1 MNKMKNLNLIVA
13 TIIALSIFSG
23 CALKKM
29 VKLAEKQDLE
39 VSPNPLELHGNQVAF
54 DLSAVLPP
62 KMLPT
67 GKVYTLNTTYQYGDE
82 EIEVGSIEFNA
93 ENYPQSSSTTSRVSR
108 SFSMPFNASLNPGSL
123 IIQGEAK
130 DPKNGKALTT
140 AKMEIAVGII
150 TTSRA
155 VQNDYATNYADH
167 GYNDQEELIPTN
179 INFYFPQGSSYLSQ
193 YLATDGKSNK
203 AKKSN
208 LSAFIADK
216 NVTRTVTITGTHS
229 PEGSETINGD
239 LSKNRAESIEK
250 YYRSQ
255 MRKYDYTGT
264 AAEIKFIL
272 KPVVQDWT
280 AFKVAMRA
288 SEISEDS
295 KKSFLNIVNGSGSF
309 EDKEKAMR
317 KIPAYKS
324 VFDKVYPSLRTAQT
338 EILTV
343 KEKKSPAEISLLA
356 KHIVNGDTTS
366 EVLSNE
372 ELLYAATL
380 TPSLKEKEEIYIAA
394 SKKEGSWVAHNNL
407 AAVYLQM
414 AEQIGDDMAKNIQDA
429 LTQLDIA
436 SNKTDHIEV
445 HANRGTALMMQAS
458 YQESFEAL
466 SLAMSGATGDLKE
479 ALNASIGSIHIR
491 MGDYEKASAALAA
504 ADDNEVT
511 NFNRGLAHLLGD
523 NLDGANRE
531 FNKISKSSSLSSH
544 AAYYLAVTAARSNN
558 ESGIKSKLKAA
569 VSIDVTLKEKA
580 LNDLEFS
587 NYADAVAEAIR

>member
-1 MNKMKNLNLIVA
+1 MKNLNLIVA
-13 TIIALSIFSG
+13 TIIAASLFSG

-39 VSPNPLELHGNQVAF
+39 VNPDPLELHGTQVAF

-62 KMLPT
+62 KILPT
-67 GKVYTLNTTYQYGDE
+67 GKVYTLNTTYQYGDK

-93 ENYPQSSSTTSRVSR
+93 DDYPQSSTTASRIIR
-108 SFSMPFNASLNPGSL
+108 PFSMAYNESLNPGTL
-123 IIQGEAK
+123 MIQGEAK
-130 DPKNGKALTT
+130 NPKNGKSLST

-155 VQNDYATNYADH
+155 VQNAYSTNYVDH

-179 INFYFPQGSSYLSQ
+179 INFYFPQGSAYMSQ
-193 YLATDGKSNK
+193 SLATDGETNKS
-203 AKKSN
+203 KKSN

-239 LSKNRAESIEK
+239 LSNNRAEAIEK

-255 MRKYDYTGT
+255 MSKYDYTGT

-280 AFKVAMRA
+280 AFKEALRA
-288 SEISEDS
+288 SEISEDA
-295 KKSFLNIVNGSGSF
+295 KKSFLNIVNGSGTF

-317 KIPAYKS
+317 KISGYKT
-324 VFDKVYPSLRTAQT
+324 VFDDVYPSLRTAQT

-366 EVLSNE
+366 EVLSTE

-380 TPSLKEKEEIYIAA
+380 TPSLKEKEGIYIAA

-407 AAVYLQM
+407 AAVYLKM
-414 AEQIGDDMAKNIQDA
+414 AAQNGDNMGKNIQDA
-429 LTQLDIA
+429 LTQLNIA
-436 SNKTDHIEV
+436 SNKTDHVEV
-445 HANRGTALMMQAS
+445 HANKGTALMMQAS
-458 YQESFEAL
+458 YAPSYEAL
-466 SLAMSGATGDLKE
+466 STAISGATGDLKA

-504 ADDNEVT
+504 ADDSEVA
-511 NFNRGLAHLLGD
+511 NFNRGLAHLLGGTFD
-523 NLDGANRE
+523 AASRE
-531 FNKISKSSSLSSH
+531 FSKVKNSSSLAAH
-544 AAYYLAVTAARSNN
+544 AAYYKAVTAARSNN
-558 ESGIKSKLKAA
+558 ESGIMSNLKAA
-569 VSIDVTLKEKA
+569 VSKDVALKEKA

>member
-1 MNKMKNLNLIVA
+1 MKNLNLIVA
-13 TIIALSIFSG
+13 TIIATSIFSG

-29 VKLAEKQDLE
+29 VNLAEKQDLE
-39 VSPNPLELHGNQVAF
+39 VSPDPLELHGSQVAF

-67 GKVYTLNTTYQYGDE
+67 GKVYTLNTTYQYGDK

-93 ENYPQSSSTTSRVSR
+93 ENYPKSSSTTSRVSR

-123 IIQGEAK
+123 MIQGEAK

-216 NVTRTVTITGTHS
+216 NVTRTVTVTGTHS

-239 LSKNRAESIEK
+239 LSKNRAEAIEK

-280 AFKVAMRA
+280 AFKVALRN

-317 KIPAYKS
+317 KISSYKS

-414 AEQIGDDMAKNIQDA
+414 AEQNGDDMAKNIQDA

-436 SNKTDHIEV
+436 SSKADHIEV
-445 HANRGTALMMQAS
+445 YANRGTALMMQAS

-466 SLAMSGATGDLKE
+466 SSAISGATGDLKE

-504 ADDNEVT
+504 ADDSEVA

-523 NLDGANRE
+523 NFDGANRE
-531 FNKISKSSSLSSH
+531 FNKINNSSSLLSH
-544 AAYYLAVTAARSNN
+544 AAYYSAVTAARSNN
-558 ESGIKSKLKAA
+558 ESGIKSKLKVA

>member
-1 MNKMKNLNLIVA
+1 MKNLNLIVA
-13 TIIALSIFSG
+13 TIIAASLFSG

-29 VKLAEKQDLE
+29 VKLAKKQDLE
-39 VSPNPLELHGNQVAF
+39 VNPDPLELHGAQITF

-62 KMLPT
+62 KILPT
-67 GKVYTLNTTYQYGDE
+67 GKVYTLNTTYQYGDK

-93 ENYPQSSSTTSRVSR
+93 DDYPQSSTTASRITR
-108 SFSMPFNASLNPGSL
+108 PFSMAYNESLNPGTL
-123 IIQGEAK
+123 MVQGEAK
-130 DPKNGKALTT
+130 NPKNGKSLST

-155 VQNDYATNYADH
+155 AQNAYSTNYADH

-179 INFYFPQGSSYLSQ
+179 INFYFPQGSAYMSQ
-193 YLATDGKSNK
+193 SLATDGETNKS
-203 AKKSN
+203 KKSN
-208 LSAFIADK
+208 LSAFIAHK

-239 LSKNRAESIEK
+239 LSENRAKAIEK

-255 MRKYDYTGT
+255 MSKYDYTGT

-280 AFKVAMRA
+280 AFKEALRA
-288 SEISEDS
+288 SGISEDA
-295 KKSFLNIVNGSGSF
+295 KKSFLNIVNGSGTF

-317 KIPAYKS
+317 KISGYKT
-324 VFDKVYPSLRTAQT
+324 VFDDVYPSLRTAQT

-366 EVLSNE
+366 EVLSTE

-380 TPSLKEKEEIYIAA
+380 TPSLKEKEGIYIAA

-407 AAVYLQM
+407 AAVYLQT
-414 AEQIGDDMAKNIQDA
+414 AVQNGDNIGKNIQDA

-436 SNKTDHIEV
+436 SNKTDHVEV
-445 HANRGTALMMQAS
+445 HANKGTALMMQAS
-458 YQESFEAL
+458 YEPSFDEL
-466 SLAMSGATGDLKE
+466 STAISGATGDLKA
-479 ALNASIGSIHIR
+479 ALNASIGSLHIR

-504 ADDNEVT
+504 ADDSEVA
-511 NFNRGLAHLLGD
+511 NFNRGLAHLLGGTFD
-523 NLDGANRE
+523 AASRE
-531 FNKISKSSSLSSH
+531 FSKVKNNSSLAAH
-544 AAYYLAVTAARSNN
+544 AAYYKAVTAARSNN
-558 ESGIKSKLKAA
+558 ESGIMSNLKAA
-569 VSIDVTLKEKA
+569 VSKDVALKEKA

>member
-1 MNKMKNLNLIVA
+1 MKNLNLIVA
-13 TIIALSIFSG
+13 TIIAASLFSG

-39 VSPNPLELHGNQVAF
+39 VNPDPLELHGTQVAF

-62 KMLPT
+62 KILPT
-67 GKVYTLNTTYQYGDE
+67 GKVYTLNTTYQYGDK

-93 ENYPQSSSTTSRVSR
+93 DDYPQSSTTASRIIR
-108 SFSMPFNASLNPGSL
+108 PFSMAYNESLNPGTL
-123 IIQGEAK
+123 MIQGEAK
-130 DPKNGKALTT
+130 NPKNGKSLST

-155 VQNDYATNYADH
+155 VQNAYSTNYADH

-179 INFYFPQGSSYLSQ
+179 INFYFPQGSAYMSQ
-193 YLATDGKSNK
+193 SLATDGETNKS
-203 AKKSN
+203 KKSN

-239 LSKNRAESIEK
+239 LSNNRAEAIEK

-255 MRKYDYTGT
+255 MSKYDYTGT

-280 AFKVAMRA
+280 AFKEALRA
-288 SEISEDS
+288 SEISEDA
-295 KKSFLNIVNGSGSF
+295 KKSFLNIVNGSGTF

-317 KIPAYKS
+317 KISGYKT
-324 VFDKVYPSLRTAQT
+324 VFDDVYPSLRTAQT

-366 EVLSNE
+366 EVLSTE

-380 TPSLKEKEEIYIAA
+380 TPSLKEKEGIYIAA

-407 AAVYLQM
+407 AAVYLKM
-414 AEQIGDDMAKNIQDA
+414 AAQNGDNIGKNIQDA
-429 LTQLDIA
+429 LTQLNIA
-436 SNKTDHIEV
+436 SNKTDHVEV
-445 HANRGTALMMQAS
+445 HANKGTALMMQAS
-458 YQESFEAL
+458 YAPSYEAL
-466 SLAMSGATGDLKE
+466 STAISGATGDLKA

-504 ADDNEVT
+504 ADDSEVA
-511 NFNRGLAHLLGD
+511 NFNRGLAHLLGGTFD
-523 NLDGANRE
+523 AASRE
-531 FNKISKSSSLSSH
+531 FSKVKNSSSLAAH
-544 AAYYLAVTAARSNN
+544 AAYYKAVTAARSNN
-558 ESGIKSKLKAA
+558 ESGIMSNLKAA
-569 VSIDVTLKEKA
+569 VSKDVALKEKA

>member
-1 MNKMKNLNLIVA
+1 M
-13 TIIALSIFSG
+13 II
-23 CALKKM
+23 
-29 VKLAEKQDLE
+29 
-39 VSPNPLELHGNQVAF
+39 
-54 DLSAVLPP
+54 
-62 KMLPT
+62 
-67 GKVYTLNTTYQYGDE
+67 
-82 EIEVGSIEFNA
+82 
-93 ENYPQSSSTTSRVSR
+93 R
-108 SFSMPFNASLNPGSL
+108 
-123 IIQGEAK
+123 
-130 DPKNGKALTT
+130 
-140 AKMEIAVGII
+140 
-150 TTSRA
+150 
-155 VQNDYATNYADH
+155 
-167 GYNDQEELIPTN
+167 
-179 INFYFPQGSSYLSQ
+179 
-193 YLATDGKSNK
+193 
-203 AKKSN
+203 
-208 LSAFIADK
+208 
-216 NVTRTVTITGTHS
+216 
-229 PEGSETINGD
+229 
-239 LSKNRAESIEK
+239 
-250 YYRSQ
+250 
-255 MRKYDYTGT
+255 GT

-280 AFKVAMRA
+280 AFKVALRA

-295 KKSFLNIVNGSGSF
+295 KKSFLNIINGSGSF

-317 KIPAYKS
+317 KISPYKS

-372 ELLYAATL
+372 EFLYAATL

-414 AEQIGDDMAKNIQDA
+414 AEQNGDDMAKNIQDA

-466 SLAMSGATGDLKE
+466 SSAISGATGDLKE

-504 ADDNEVT
+504 ADDSEVA

-523 NLDGANRE
+523 NFDGANRE
-531 FNKISKSSSLSSH
+531 FNKINNSSSLSAH

-558 ESGIKSKLKAA
+558 ESGINSKLKAA
-569 VSIDVTLKEKA
+569 VSIDVALKEKA

>member
-1 MNKMKNLNLIVA
+1 MKNLNLIVA
-13 TIIALSIFSG
+13 TIIAISTFSG

-39 VSPNPLELHGNQVAF
+39 VSPDPLELHGNQVAF

-67 GKVYTLNTTYQYGDE
+67 GKVYTLKTTYQYGDK

-93 ENYPQSSSTTSRVSR
+93 ENYPKSSSTTSRVSR

-123 IIQGEAK
+123 MIQGEAK

-150 TTSRA
+150 TTSGA

-216 NVTRTVTITGTHS
+216 NITRTVTITGTHS

-239 LSKNRAESIEK
+239 LSKNRAEAIEK

-255 MRKYDYTGT
+255 MRKYDYKGT

-272 KPVVQDWT
+272 KPVVQNWT

-295 KKSFLNIVNGSGSF
+295 KKAFLNIVNGSGSF

-317 KIPAYKS
+317 KISAYKS

-356 KHIVNGDTTS
+356 KHIVDGDTTS

-380 TPSLKEKEEIYIAA
+380 TPSLKEKEEIYMAA

-414 AEQIGDDMAKNIQDA
+414 AEQNGDDMAKNIQDA

-445 HANRGTALMMQAS
+445 HANRGTAHMMLAS

-466 SLAMSGATGDLKE
+466 SSAISGATGDLKE
-479 ALNASIGSIHIR
+479 ALNASLGSIHIR
-491 MGDYEKASAALAA
+491 MGDYEEASAALAA
-504 ADDNEVT
+504 ADDSEVA

-531 FNKISKSSSLSSH
+531 FNKINNSSSLASH
-544 AAYYLAVTAARSNN
+544 AAYYSAVTAARSNN

>member
-1 MNKMKNLNLIVA
+1 
-13 TIIALSIFSG
+13 
-23 CALKKM
+23 
-29 VKLAEKQDLE
+29 
-39 VSPNPLELHGNQVAF
+39 LELHGTQVAF

-62 KMLPT
+62 KILPT
-67 GKVYTLNTTYQYGDE
+67 GKVYTLNTTYQYGDK

-93 ENYPQSSSTTSRVSR
+93 DDYPQSSTTASRIIR
-108 SFSMPFNASLNPGSL
+108 PFSMAYNESLNPGTL
-123 IIQGEAK
+123 MIQGEAK
-130 DPKNGKALTT
+130 NPKNGKSLST

-155 VQNDYATNYADH
+155 VQNAYSTNYADH

-179 INFYFPQGSSYLSQ
+179 INFYFPQGSAYMSQ
-193 YLATDGKSNK
+193 SLATDGETNKS
-203 AKKSN
+203 KKSN

-239 LSKNRAESIEK
+239 LSNNRAEAIEK

-255 MRKYDYTGT
+255 MSKYDYTGT

-280 AFKVAMRA
+280 AFKEALRA
-288 SEISEDS
+288 SEISEDA
-295 KKSFLNIVNGSGSF
+295 KKSFLNIVNGSGTF

-317 KIPAYKS
+317 KISGYKT
-324 VFDKVYPSLRTAQT
+324 VFDDVYPSLRTAQT

-366 EVLSNE
+366 EVLSTE

-380 TPSLKEKEEIYIAA
+380 TPSLKEKEGIYIAA

-414 AEQIGDDMAKNIQDA
+414 AAQNGDNMGKNIQDA

-436 SNKTDHIEV
+436 SNKTDHVEV
-445 HANRGTALMMQAS
+445 HANKGTALMMQAS
-458 YQESFEAL
+458 YAPSYEAL
-466 SLAMSGATGDLKE
+466 STAISGATGDLKA

-504 ADDNEVT
+504 ADDSEVA
-511 NFNRGLAHLLGD
+511 NFNRGLAHLLGGTFD
-523 NLDGANRE
+523 AASRE
-531 FNKISKSSSLSSH
+531 FSKVKNSSSLAAH
-544 AAYYLAVTAARSNN
+544 AAYYKAVTAARSNN
-558 ESGIKSKLKAA
+558 ESGIMSNLKAA
-569 VSIDVTLKEKA
+569 VSKNVALKEKA

>member
-1 MNKMKNLNLIVA
+1 
-13 TIIALSIFSG
+13 
-23 CALKKM
+23 

-39 VSPNPLELHGNQVAF
+39 VNPDPLELHGTQVAF

-62 KMLPT
+62 KILPT
-67 GKVYTLNTTYQYGDE
+67 GKVYTLNTTYQYGDK

-93 ENYPQSSSTTSRVSR
+93 DDYPQSSTTASRIIR
-108 SFSMPFNASLNPGSL
+108 PFSMAYNESLNPGTL
-123 IIQGEAK
+123 MIQGEAK
-130 DPKNGKALTT
+130 NPKNGKSLST

-155 VQNDYATNYADH
+155 VQNAYSTNYADH

-179 INFYFPQGSSYLSQ
+179 INFYFPQGSAYMSQ
-193 YLATDGKSNK
+193 SLATDGETNKS
-203 AKKSN
+203 KKSN

-239 LSKNRAESIEK
+239 LSNNRAEAIEK

-255 MRKYDYTGT
+255 MSKYDYTGT

-280 AFKVAMRA
+280 AFKEALRA
-288 SEISEDS
+288 SEISEDA
-295 KKSFLNIVNGSGSF
+295 KKSFLNIVNGSGTF

-317 KIPAYKS
+317 KISGYKT
-324 VFDKVYPSLRTAQT
+324 VFDDVYPSLRTAQT

-366 EVLSNE
+366 EVLSTE

-380 TPSLKEKEEIYIAA
+380 TPSLKEKEGIYIAA

-414 AEQIGDDMAKNIQDA
+414 AAQNGDNMGKNIQDA
-429 LTQLDIA
+429 LTQLNIA
-436 SNKTDHIEV
+436 SNKTDHVEV
-445 HANRGTALMMQAS
+445 HANKGTALMMQAS
-458 YQESFEAL
+458 YAPSYEAL
-466 SLAMSGATGDLKE
+466 STAISGATGDLKA

-504 ADDNEVT
+504 ADDSEVA
-511 NFNRGLAHLLGD
+511 NFNRGLAHLLGGTFD
-523 NLDGANRE
+523 AASRE
-531 FNKISKSSSLSSH
+531 FSKVKNSSSLAAH
-544 AAYYLAVTAARSNN
+544 AAYYKAVTAARSNN
-558 ESGIKSKLKAA
+558 ESGIMSNLKAA
-569 VSIDVTLKEKA
+569 VSKDVALKEKA

>member
-1 MNKMKNLNLIVA
+1 MNKMKNLNLIVI
-13 TIIALSIFSG
+13 TIIAASLFSG

-39 VSPNPLELHGNQVAF
+39 VNPDPLELHGNQVAF
-54 DLSAVLPP
+54 DLSVVLPP
-62 KMLPT
+62 KILPT
-67 GKVYTLNTTYQYGDE
+67 GKVYTLNTTYQYGDK

-93 ENYPQSSSTTSRVSR
+93 EDYPQSSSTASRVNR
-108 SFSMPFNASLNPGSL
+108 SFSMAYNPSLNPGTL
-123 IIQGEAK
+123 MLQGEAK
-130 DPKNGKALTT
+130 NPANGKVLGTK
-140 AKMEIAVGII
+140 KMEIAVGII

-155 VQNDYATNYADH
+155 VQNTYATNYAHH

-179 INFYFPQGSSYLSQ
+179 INFYFPQGSAYLRQS
-193 YLATDGKSNK
+193 LAVDGESNK
-203 AKKSN
+203 SKKSN

-229 PEGSETINGD
+229 PEGSETINGN
-239 LSKNRAESIEK
+239 LSKNRAEAIEK

-255 MRKYDYTGT
+255 MSKYDYTGM

-280 AFKVAMRA
+280 AFKKALR
-288 SEISEDS
+288 SSKISESS
-295 KKSFLNIVNGSGSF
+295 KKSFLNIINGSGSF

-317 KIPAYKS
+317 KISGYKS
-324 VFDKVYPSLRTAQT
+324 AFNSIYPSLRTAQT

-343 KEKKSPAEISLLA
+343 KEKKSPADISLLA
-356 KHIVNGDTTS
+356 KRIVNGDATN

-372 ELLYAATL
+372 ELLYAASL
-380 TPSLKEKEEIYIAA
+380 TPSLKEKEKIYIAA

-407 AAVYLQM
+407 AAVYLNM
-414 AEQIGDDMAKNIQDA
+414 AEQNGDNMAKNIQDA

-436 SNKTDHIEV
+436 SNKTDHVEV
-445 HANRGTALMMQAS
+445 HANRGTALMMQGS

-466 SLAMSGATGDLKE
+466 SKAISGATGDLKT
-479 ALNASIGSIHIR
+479 ALNAAVGSIHIR
-491 MGDYEKASAALAA
+491 MGDYENASAALAA
-504 ADDNEVT
+504 ADDSEVA
-511 NFNRGLAHLLGD
+511 NFNRGLAHLLEGNFD
-523 NLDGANRE
+523 AASRE
-531 FNKISKSSSLSSH
+531 FSKIKNTSSLAAH
-544 AAYYLAVTAARSNN
+544 ASYCNAVTAARSNN
-558 ESGIKSKLKAA
+558 KSGITSNLKKA
-569 VSIDVTLKEKA
+569 VSKDVALKEKA

>member
-1 MNKMKNLNLIVA
+1 MKNLNLIVA
-13 TIIALSIFSG
+13 TIIAASLFSG

-39 VSPNPLELHGNQVAF
+39 VNPDPLELHGTQVAF

-62 KMLPT
+62 KILPT
-67 GKVYTLNTTYQYGDE
+67 GKVYTLNTTYQYGDK

-93 ENYPQSSSTTSRVSR
+93 DDYPQSSTTASRIIR
-108 SFSMPFNASLNPGSL
+108 PFSMAYNESLNPGTL
-123 IIQGEAK
+123 MIQGEAK
-130 DPKNGKALTT
+130 NPKNGKSLST

-155 VQNDYATNYADH
+155 VQNAYSTNYADH

-179 INFYFPQGSSYLSQ
+179 INFYFPQGSAYMSQ
-193 YLATDGKSNK
+193 SLATDGETNKS
-203 AKKSN
+203 KKSN

-239 LSKNRAESIEK
+239 LSNNRAEAIEK

-255 MRKYDYTGT
+255 MSKYDYTGT

-280 AFKVAMRA
+280 AFKEALRA
-288 SEISEDS
+288 SEISEDA
-295 KKSFLNIVNGSGSF
+295 KKSFLNIVNGSGTF

-317 KIPAYKS
+317 KISGYKT
-324 VFDKVYPSLRTAQT
+324 VFDDVYPSLRTAQT

-366 EVLSNE
+366 EVLSTE

-380 TPSLKEKEEIYIAA
+380 TPSLKEKEGIYIAA

-407 AAVYLQM
+407 AAVYLKM
-414 AEQIGDDMAKNIQDA
+414 AAQNGDNMGKNIQDA
-429 LTQLDIA
+429 LTQLNIA
-436 SNKTDHIEV
+436 SNKTDHVEV
-445 HANRGTALMMQAS
+445 HANKGTALMMQAS
-458 YQESFEAL
+458 YAPSYEAL
-466 SLAMSGATGDLKE
+466 STAISGATGDLKA

-504 ADDNEVT
+504 ADDSEVA
-511 NFNRGLAHLLGD
+511 NFNRGLAHLLGGTFD
-523 NLDGANRE
+523 AASRE
-531 FNKISKSSSLSSH
+531 FSKVKNSSSLAAH
-544 AAYYLAVTAARSNN
+544 AAYYKAVTAARSNN
-558 ESGIKSKLKAA
+558 ESGIMSNLKAA
-569 VSIDVTLKEKA
+569 VSKDVALKEKA

>member
-1 MNKMKNLNLIVA
+1 MKNLNLIVA
-13 TIIALSIFSG
+13 TIIAASLFSG

-39 VSPNPLELHGNQVAF
+39 VNPDPLELHGTQVAF

-62 KMLPT
+62 KILPT

-93 ENYPQSSSTTSRVSR
+93 DDYPQSSTTASRIIR
-108 SFSMPFNASLNPGSL
+108 PFSMAYNESLNPGTL
-123 IIQGEAK
+123 MIQGEAK
-130 DPKNGKALTT
+130 NPKNGKSLST

-155 VQNDYATNYADH
+155 VQNAYSTNYADH

-179 INFYFPQGSSYLSQ
+179 INFYFPQGSAYMSQ
-193 YLATDGKSNK
+193 SLATDGETNKS
-203 AKKSN
+203 KKSN

-239 LSKNRAESIEK
+239 LSNNRAEAIEK

-255 MRKYDYTGT
+255 MSKYDYTGT

-280 AFKVAMRA
+280 AFKEALRA
-288 SEISEDS
+288 SEISEDA
-295 KKSFLNIVNGSGSF
+295 KKSFLNIVNGSGTF

-317 KIPAYKS
+317 KISGYKT
-324 VFDKVYPSLRTAQT
+324 VFDDVYPSLRTAQT

-366 EVLSNE
+366 EVLSTE

-380 TPSLKEKEEIYIAA
+380 TPSLKEKEGIYIAA

-414 AEQIGDDMAKNIQDA
+414 AAQNGDNMGKNIQDA

-436 SNKTDHIEV
+436 SNKTDHVEV
-445 HANRGTALMMQAS
+445 HANKGTALMMQAS
-458 YQESFEAL
+458 YAPSYEAL
-466 SLAMSGATGDLKE
+466 STAISGATGDLKA

-504 ADDNEVT
+504 ADDSEVA
-511 NFNRGLAHLLGD
+511 NFNRGLAHLLGGTFD
-523 NLDGANRE
+523 AASRE
-531 FNKISKSSSLSSH
+531 FSKVKNSSSLAAH
-544 AAYYLAVTAARSNN
+544 AAYYKAVTAARSNN
-558 ESGIKSKLKAA
+558 ESGIMSNLKAA
-569 VSIDVTLKEKA
+569 VSKDVALKEKA

>member
-1 MNKMKNLNLIVA
+1 MKNLNLIVA
-13 TIIALSIFSG
+13 TIIAISTFSG

-39 VSPNPLELHGNQVAF
+39 VSPDPLELHGNQVAF

-67 GKVYTLNTTYQYGDE
+67 GKVYTLNTTYQYGDK

-93 ENYPQSSSTTSRVSR
+93 ENYPKSSSTTSRVSR

-123 IIQGEAK
+123 MIQGEAK

-150 TTSRA
+150 TTSGA

-216 NVTRTVTITGTHS
+216 NITRTVTITGTHS

-239 LSKNRAESIEK
+239 LSKNRAEAIEK

-255 MRKYDYTGT
+255 MRKYDYKGT

-272 KPVVQDWT
+272 KPVVQNWT

-295 KKSFLNIVNGSGSF
+295 KKAFLNIVNGSGSF

-317 KIPAYKS
+317 KISAYKS

-356 KHIVNGDTTS
+356 KHIVDGDTTS

-380 TPSLKEKEEIYIAA
+380 TPSLKEKEEIYMAA

-414 AEQIGDDMAKNIQDA
+414 AEQNGDDMAKNIQDA

-445 HANRGTALMMQAS
+445 HANRGTAHMMLAS

-466 SLAMSGATGDLKE
+466 SSAISGATGDLKE
-479 ALNASIGSIHIR
+479 ALNASLGSIHIR

-504 ADDNEVT
+504 ADDSEVA

-531 FNKISKSSSLSSH
+531 FNKINNSSSLASH
-544 AAYYLAVTAARSNN
+544 AAYYSAVTAARSNN
-558 ESGIKSKLKAA
+558 ESGIKSKLKTA

>member
-1 MNKMKNLNLIVA
+1 M
-13 TIIALSIFSG
+13 
-23 CALKKM
+23 
-29 VKLAEKQDLE
+29 
-39 VSPNPLELHGNQVAF
+39 
-54 DLSAVLPP
+54 
-62 KMLPT
+62 
-67 GKVYTLNTTYQYGDE
+67 
-82 EIEVGSIEFNA
+82 
-93 ENYPQSSSTTSRVSR
+93 
-108 SFSMPFNASLNPGSL
+108 
-123 IIQGEAK
+123 IQGEAK

-239 LSKNRAESIEK
+239 LSKNRAEAIEK

-255 MRKYDYTGT
+255 MRKYDYKGT

-272 KPVVQDWT
+272 KPVVQNWT

-295 KKSFLNIVNGSGSF
+295 KKAFLNIVNGSGSF

-317 KIPAYKS
+317 KISAYKS

-356 KHIVNGDTTS
+356 KHIVDGDTTS

-380 TPSLKEKEEIYIAA
+380 TPSLKEKEEIYMAA

-414 AEQIGDDMAKNIQDA
+414 AEQNGDDMAKNIQDA

-436 SNKTDHIEV
+436 SNKADHIEV

-466 SLAMSGATGDLKE
+466 SSAISGATGDLKE
-479 ALNASIGSIHIR
+479 ALKCFYRFHS
-491 MGDYEKASAALAA
+491 Y
-504 ADDNEVT
+504 
-511 NFNRGLAHLLGD
+511 
-523 NLDGANRE
+523 
-531 FNKISKSSSLSSH
+531 
-544 AAYYLAVTAARSNN
+544 
-558 ESGIKSKLKAA
+558 
-569 VSIDVTLKEKA
+569 
-580 LNDLEFS
+580 
-587 NYADAVAEAIR
+587 

>member
-13 TIIALSIFSG
+13 TFIAASLFSG

-39 VSPNPLELHGNQVAF
+39 VNPDPLELHGTQVAF

-62 KMLPT
+62 KILPT
-67 GKVYTLNTTYQYGDE
+67 GKVYTLNTTYQYGDK

-93 ENYPQSSSTTSRVSR
+93 DDYPQSSTTASRIIR
-108 SFSMPFNASLNPGSL
+108 PFSMAYNESLNPGTL
-123 IIQGEAK
+123 MIQGEAK
-130 DPKNGKALTT
+130 NPKNGKSLST

-155 VQNDYATNYADH
+155 VQNAYSTNYADH

-179 INFYFPQGSSYLSQ
+179 INFYFPQGSAYMSQ
-193 YLATDGKSNK
+193 SLATDGETNKS
-203 AKKSN
+203 KKSN

-239 LSKNRAESIEK
+239 LSNNRAEAIEK

-255 MRKYDYTGT
+255 MSKYDYTGT

-280 AFKVAMRA
+280 AFKEALRA
-288 SEISEDS
+288 SEISEDA
-295 KKSFLNIVNGSGSF
+295 KKSFLNIVNGSGTF

-317 KIPAYKS
+317 KISGYKT
-324 VFDKVYPSLRTAQT
+324 VFDDVYPSLRTAQT

-366 EVLSNE
+366 EVLSTE

-380 TPSLKEKEEIYIAA
+380 TPSLKEKEGIYIAA

-414 AEQIGDDMAKNIQDA
+414 AAQNGDNMGKNIQDA

-436 SNKTDHIEV
+436 SNKTDHVEV
-445 HANRGTALMMQAS
+445 HANKGTALMMQAS
-458 YQESFEAL
+458 YAPSYEAL
-466 SLAMSGATGDLKE
+466 STAISGATGDLKA

-504 ADDNEVT
+504 ADDSEVA
-511 NFNRGLAHLLGD
+511 NFNRGLAHLLGGTFD
-523 NLDGANRE
+523 AASRE
-531 FNKISKSSSLSSH
+531 FSKVKNSSSLAAH
-544 AAYYLAVTAARSNN
+544 AAYYKAVTAARSNN
-558 ESGIKSKLKAA
+558 ESGIMSNLKAA
-569 VSIDVTLKEKA
+569 VSKDVALKEKA

>member
-1 MNKMKNLNLIVA
+1 MKNLNLIVA
-13 TIIALSIFSG
+13 TIITISIFSG

-39 VSPNPLELHGNQVAF
+39 VSPDPLELHGNQVAF

-123 IIQGEAK
+123 MIQGEAK

-295 KKSFLNIVNGSGSF
+295 KKAFLNIVNGSGSF

-414 AEQIGDDMAKNIQDA
+414 AEQNGDDMAKNIQDA

>member
-1 MNKMKNLNLIVA
+1 MKNLNLIVA
-13 TIIALSIFSG
+13 TIIAASLFSG

-39 VSPNPLELHGNQVAF
+39 VNPDPLELHGTQVAF

-62 KMLPT
+62 KILPT
-67 GKVYTLNTTYQYGDE
+67 GKVYTLNTTYQYGDK

-93 ENYPQSSSTTSRVSR
+93 DDYPQSSTTASRIIR
-108 SFSMPFNASLNPGSL
+108 PFSMAYNESLNPGTL
-123 IIQGEAK
+123 MIQGEAK
-130 DPKNGKALTT
+130 NPKNGKSLST

-155 VQNDYATNYADH
+155 VQNAYS
-167 GYNDQEELIPTN
+167 IPTN
-179 INFYFPQGSSYLSQ
+179 INFYFPQGSAYMSQ
-193 YLATDGKSNK
+193 SLATDGETNKS
-203 AKKSN
+203 KKSN

-239 LSKNRAESIEK
+239 LSNNRAEAIEK

-255 MRKYDYTGT
+255 MSKYDYTGT

-280 AFKVAMRA
+280 AFKEALRA
-288 SEISEDS
+288 SEISEDA
-295 KKSFLNIVNGSGSF
+295 KKSFLNIVNGSGTF

-317 KIPAYKS
+317 KISGYKT
-324 VFDKVYPSLRTAQT
+324 VFDDVYPSLRTAQT

-366 EVLSNE
+366 EVLSTE

-380 TPSLKEKEEIYIAA
+380 TPSLKEKEGIYIAA

-414 AEQIGDDMAKNIQDA
+414 AAQNGDNMGKNIQDA

-436 SNKTDHIEV
+436 SNKTDHVEV
-445 HANRGTALMMQAS
+445 HANKGTALMMQAS
-458 YQESFEAL
+458 YAPSYEAL
-466 SLAMSGATGDLKE
+466 STAISGATGDLKA

-504 ADDNEVT
+504 ADESEVA
-511 NFNRGLAHLLGD
+511 NFNRGLAHLLGGTFD
-523 NLDGANRE
+523 AASRE
-531 FNKISKSSSLSSH
+531 FSKVKNSSSLAAH
-544 AAYYLAVTAARSNN
+544 AAYYKAVTAARSNN
-558 ESGIKSKLKAA
+558 ESGIMSNLKAA
-569 VSIDVTLKEKA
+569 VSKDVALKEKA

>member
-1 MNKMKNLNLIVA
+1 MKNLNLIVA

-39 VSPNPLELHGNQVAF
+39 VSPDPLELHGNQVAF

-239 LSKNRAESIEK
+239 LSKNRAEAIEK

>member
-1 MNKMKNLNLIVA
+1 
-13 TIIALSIFSG
+13 
-23 CALKKM
+23 
-29 VKLAEKQDLE
+29 
-39 VSPNPLELHGNQVAF
+39 
-54 DLSAVLPP
+54 
-62 KMLPT
+62 
-67 GKVYTLNTTYQYGDE
+67 
-82 EIEVGSIEFNA
+82 
-93 ENYPQSSSTTSRVSR
+93 
-108 SFSMPFNASLNPGSL
+108 
-123 IIQGEAK
+123 
-130 DPKNGKALTT
+130 
-140 AKMEIAVGII
+140 MEIAVGII

-155 VQNDYATNYADH
+155 VQNAYATNYADH

-179 INFYFPQGSSYLSQ
+179 INFYFPQGSAYLSQ
-193 YLATDGKSNK
+193 SLATDGESNN

-239 LSKNRAESIEK
+239 LSKNRAEVIEK

-255 MRKYDYTGT
+255 MSKYDYTGT

-272 KPVVQDWT
+272 KPVVQDWS
-280 AFKVAMRA
+280 AFKVALRA
-288 SEISEDS
+288 SGISEDS

-356 KHIVNGDTTS
+356 KHVVNGDTTS

-380 TPSLKEKEEIYIAA
+380 TPSLKEKEGIYIAA
-394 SKKEGSWVAHNNL
+394 SKKEGIWVAHNNL
-407 AAVYLQM
+407 ATVYLQM
-414 AEQIGDDMAKNIQDA
+414 AAQNGDDMAKNIQDA

-436 SNKTDHIEV
+436 SNKADHVEV

-466 SLAMSGATGDLKE
+466 STAVSGATGDLKE

-504 ADDNEVT
+504 ADDSEVA

-523 NLDGANRE
+523 NFDGANRE
-531 FNKISKSSSLSSH
+531 FNKINNSSSLSAH

-558 ESGIKSKLKAA
+558 ESGIMSNLKAA
-569 VSIDVTLKEKA
+569 VSIDVALKEKA

-587 NYADAVAEAIR
+587 NYAEAVAEAIR